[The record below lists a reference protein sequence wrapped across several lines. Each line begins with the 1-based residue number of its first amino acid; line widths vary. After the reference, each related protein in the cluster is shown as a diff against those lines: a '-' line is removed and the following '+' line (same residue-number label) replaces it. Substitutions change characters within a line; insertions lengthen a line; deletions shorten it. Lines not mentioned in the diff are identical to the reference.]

1 MTQSSMRSDLS
12 VRTTSAI
19 VLLAAAGLALW
30 AEGAVLMLLILLVA
44 VLVFWEWRGLVMR
57 FPDGGVAKALWL
69 LFGLLYIG
77 GAAFALL
84 SLGSAARL
92 LLIGVV
98 IATDVGAYFAGR
110 RIGGPKIAPSISPS
124 KTWAGLGGG
133 MLASAILVGLVT
145 TITLSSLAG
154 QPSLD
159 GASSWFQP
167 GFVLFSA
174 VIGAGLAAIAQVGDF
189 FESWMKRRAGV
200 KDSGKLIPGHGG
212 LLDRFDALLGGAL
225 FMLFVSLV
233 VPIPVVGG

>member
-1 MTQSSMRSDLS
+1 MTQSPSRSDLS

-19 VLLAAAGLALW
+19 VLIAAAGLALW

-57 FPDGGVAKALWL
+57 FPDGAVAKALWL

-77 GAAFALL
+77 GAAAALL

-133 MLASAILVGLVT
+133 MLASALLVALVT
-145 TITLSSLAG
+145 TLTLSSLAG
-154 QPSLD
+154 RPQID
-159 GASSWFQP
+159 GSSAWFQP
-167 GFVLFSA
+167 GFVMFSA
-174 VIGAGLAAIAQVGDF
+174 LIGAVLAAIAQVGDF

-212 LLDRFDALLGGAL
+212 MFDRVDGLLLVAIFGAL
-225 FMLFVSLV
+225 VAAGGML
-233 VPIPVVGG
+233 G

>member
-1 MTQSSMRSDLS
+1 MTQSSARSDLS

-44 VLVFWEWRGLVMR
+44 MLVFWEWRGLVMR

-98 IATDVGAYFAGR
+98 IATDIGAYFAGR

-133 MLASAILVGLVT
+133 MLASAVLVGLVT
-145 TITLSSLAG
+145 TLTLSSLAG

-159 GASSWFQP
+159 GTYSWFQP

-174 VIGAGLAAIAQVGDF
+174 VIGAGLAVIAQVGDF

-212 LLDRFDALLGGAL
+212 MFDRVDGLLLVAIFGAL
-225 FMLFVSLV
+225 IAAGGML
-233 VPIPVVGG
+233 G